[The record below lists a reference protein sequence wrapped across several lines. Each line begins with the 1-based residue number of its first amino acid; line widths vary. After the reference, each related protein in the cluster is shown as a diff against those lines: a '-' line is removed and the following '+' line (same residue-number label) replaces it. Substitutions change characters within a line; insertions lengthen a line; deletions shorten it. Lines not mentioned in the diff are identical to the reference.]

1 MGALLSHPGNRRA
14 RLRALLDA
22 GTPVLAPGAYDAL
35 SARLVEQAGF
45 DVAYMTGFG
54 TTASL
59 LGRPDVGLLGQA
71 EMVGNARRMVAA
83 VDVPLIADADTG
95 YGNPINVV
103 RTVREYEQAGVAG
116 LHLEDQ
122 VMPKRCGHM
131 AGKAVVPCDEML
143 AKIRAAAEAR
153 TDPDLVL
160 IARTD
165 VAAVEGVD
173 AAIDRARR
181 FADAGADVLFVEAP
195 SSEADI
201 ERVATALSDH
211 QLVFNWAEGGRTPP
225 AAARPA
231 HRARLRAGDL
241 PRRDAARRRRR
252 DPVDARP
259 PAHRGHARGVR
270 RRAGRPRR
278 LRRPRR
284 TGRGPR
290 SRGALPDA
298 VGHHG
303 MARWAPDGGAVA
315 IPCARSGFR

>member
-1 MGALLSHPGNRRA
+1 VAVHGLVTGVHTVEIVYTDEGDAVGALLSHPGNRRQA
-14 RLRALLDA
+14 LRALLDA
-22 GTPVLAPGAYDAL
+22 TDRTGPVLAPGAYDAL

-59 LGRPDVGLLGQA
+59 LGRPDVGLLGQG
-71 EMVGNARRMVAA
+71 EMVDNARRMVAA
-83 VDVPLIADADTG
+83 VDVPVIADADTG

-131 AGKAVVPCDEML
+131 AGKAVVPLDEML
-143 AKIRAAAEAR
+143 AKIRAAVEAR

-173 AAIDRARR
+173 AAVDRARR

-201 ERVATALSDH
+201 EKVATALAGH
-211 QLVFNWAEGGRTPP
+211 KLVFNWAEGGRTPP
-225 AAARPA
+225 LPL
-231 HRARLRAGDL
+231 ARLTEFGFAL
-241 PRRDAARRRRR
+241 VIFPVATLLAA
-252 DPVDARP
+252 DVAI
-259 PAHRGHARGVR
+259 RGMLT
-270 RRAGRPRR
+270 R
-278 LRRPRR
+278 LRTEGTPAEFVDEL
-284 TGRGPR
+284 GG
-290 SRGALPDA
+290 LDA
-298 VGHHG
+298 FADRVGLG
-303 MARWAPDGGAVA
+303 EVRELEERYRA
-315 IPCARSGFR
+315 